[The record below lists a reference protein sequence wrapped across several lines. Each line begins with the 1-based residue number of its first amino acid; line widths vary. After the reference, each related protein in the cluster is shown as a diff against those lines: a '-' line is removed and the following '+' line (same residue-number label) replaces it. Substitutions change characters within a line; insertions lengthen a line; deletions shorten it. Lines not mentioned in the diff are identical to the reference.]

1 LAPLDVSTKLAI
13 ERTRAACDRTM
24 MAWIRTGTSLISFGF
39 AIFKFFQLELPH
51 GAQGN
56 YPHYR
61 IGTREFALIMVVV
74 GMLSLL
80 MGTVEYRRNIQALRK
95 LDPDIPRSLAGVL
108 AGLIFMIGTLALV
121 LVIYRQ

>member
-1 LAPLDVSTKLAI
+1 MAPLDVSTKLAI

-39 AIFKFFQLELPH
+39 AIFKFFQLELH
-51 GAQGN
+51 EKQGN
-56 YPHYR
+56 YR
-61 IGTREFALIMVVV
+61 IGTREFALIMVIV

-80 MGTVEYRRNIQALRK
+80 MGTIEYRRNIQALKK

-108 AGLIFMIGTLALV
+108 AGLIFLIGTLALM

>member
-1 LAPLDVSTKLAI
+1 MAPLDVNTKLAI

-39 AIFKFFQLELPH
+39 AIFKFFQLEMH
-51 GAQGN
+51 GAQAN

-80 MGTVEYRRNIQALRK
+80 MGTIEYRQNILALRK

-108 AGLIFMIGTLALV
+108 AGLIFLIGTLALL

>member
-1 LAPLDVSTKLAI
+1 LASLDVNTKLAI

-39 AIFKFFQLELPH
+39 AIFKFFELELPH
-51 GAQGN
+51 GAQVK
-56 YPHYR
+56 HLV
-61 IGTREFALIMVVV
+61 GTREFALIMVVV

-80 MGTVEYRRNIQALRK
+80 MGTIEYRENIQALKK

-108 AGLIFMIGTLALV
+108 AGLIFLLGTLALI
-121 LVIYRQ
+121 LVILRQ

>member
-39 AIFKFFQLELPH
+39 AIFKFFQLEMH
-51 GAQGN
+51 EKQGN
-56 YPHYR
+56 YR
-61 IGTREFALIMVVV
+61 IGTREFALIMVIV

-80 MGTVEYRRNIQALRK
+80 MGTVEYRRNIQALKK

-108 AGLIFMIGTLALV
+108 AGLIFMIGTLALM

>member
-1 LAPLDVSTKLAI
+1 MAPLDVSTKLAI

-39 AIFKFFQLELPH
+39 AIFKFFQLEMH
-51 GAQGN
+51 EKQGN
-56 YPHYR
+56 YR

-80 MGTVEYRRNIQALRK
+80 MGTVEYRRNIRALRK

-108 AGLIFMIGTLALV
+108 AGLIFMIGTLALM

>member
-1 LAPLDVSTKLAI
+1 MAPLDVNTKLAI

-39 AIFKFFQLELPH
+39 AIFKFFELELPH
-51 GAQGN
+51 GAQVK
-56 YPHYR
+56 HLV
-61 IGTREFALIMVVV
+61 GTREFALIMVVV

-80 MGTVEYRRNIQALRK
+80 MGTIEYRQNIQALKK

-108 AGLIFMIGTLALV
+108 AGLIFLLGTLALI
-121 LVIYRQ
+121 LVILRQ

>member
-1 LAPLDVSTKLAI
+1 MASLDVNTKLAI

-39 AIFKFFQLELPH
+39 AIFKFFELELPH
-51 GAQGN
+51 GAQVK
-56 YPHYR
+56 HLV
-61 IGTREFALIMVVV
+61 GTREFALIMVVV

-80 MGTVEYRRNIQALRK
+80 MGTIEYRENIQALKK

-108 AGLIFMIGTLALV
+108 AGLIFLLGTLALI
-121 LVIYRQ
+121 LVILRQ

>member
-39 AIFKFFQLELPH
+39 AIFKFFQLELH
-51 GAQGN
+51 EKQGN
-56 YPHYR
+56 YR
-61 IGTREFALIMVVV
+61 IGTREFALIMVIV

-80 MGTVEYRRNIQALRK
+80 MGTIEYRRNIQALRK

-108 AGLIFMIGTLALV
+108 AGLIFLIGTLALM

>member
-1 LAPLDVSTKLAI
+1 MAPLDVNTKLAI

-39 AIFKFFQLELPH
+39 AIFKFFQLEMH
-51 GAQGN
+51 EKQGN
-56 YPHYR
+56 YR
-61 IGTREFALIMVVV
+61 IGTREFALIMVIV

-80 MGTVEYRRNIQALRK
+80 MGTIEYRQNIRALRK

-108 AGLIFMIGTLALV
+108 AGLIFLIGTLALM